1 MMTQISSL
9 TQWYDGRPVRDR
21 AVLLIGAVFVI
32 VFLIF
37 YLLINPWGRKNDRV
51 IQQISTLK
59 TEMADL
65 QAKEQVISARKDFD
79 PDSKDLKLL
88 GVLLE
93 ESAKLEQQL
102 QEGIVNLVTPR
113 EMPQVLKELLTQQD
127 DLQLISLEN
136 LVPQQLKF
144 DRKEIPD
151 EFSPILYRHSLG
163 MTFSG
168 NYLTLLKY
176 LKQLEQLPRT
186 LIWEEVEILS
196 ENYPQAT
203 VRLQVYTLSL
213 KEGWIGG

>member
-1 MMTQISSL
+1 M
-9 TQWYDGRPVRDR
+9 TQWYNGRSVRDR
-21 AVLLIGAVFVI
+21 AALLIGAVLVI

-37 YLLINPWGRKNDRV
+37 YLLVNPWGRKNDLAT
-51 IQQISTLK
+51 QQISTIR
-59 TEMADL
+59 TEMTDL
-65 QAKEQVISARKDFD
+65 QAKEQIISARKDVD
-79 PDSKDLKLL
+79 PDRKDRKRL
-88 GVLLE
+88 GVLTE
-93 ESAKLEQQL
+93 QSAKLEQQL

-113 EMPQVLKELLTQQD
+113 EMPELLKELLTRQD

-136 LVPQQLKF
+136 LVPQRLNFNQQK
-144 DRKEIPD
+144 IPD
-151 EFSPILYRHSLG
+151 EFSPTLYRHSLS

-168 NYLTLLKY
+168 NYLTMLKY

-186 LIWEEVEILS
+186 LIWEEVEILN

>member
-1 MMTQISSL
+1 M
-9 TQWYDGRPVRDR
+9 TQWYNGRSVRDR
-21 AVLLIGAVFVI
+21 AALLIGAVLVI

-37 YLLINPWGRKNDRV
+37 YLLVNPWGRKNDLAT
-51 IQQISTLK
+51 QQISTIR
-59 TEMADL
+59 TEMTDL
-65 QAKEQVISARKDFD
+65 QAKEQIISARKDVD
-79 PDSKDLKLL
+79 PDRKDRKRL
-88 GVLLE
+88 GVLTE
-93 ESAKLEQQL
+93 QSAKLEQQL

-113 EMPQVLKELLTQQD
+113 EMPELLKELLTRQD

-144 DRKEIPD
+144 DRQESPD
-151 EFSPILYRHSLG
+151 EFSPILYRHSLS

-168 NYLTLLKY
+168 NYLTMLKY

>member
-1 MMTQISSL
+1 M

-79 PDSKDLKLL
+79 PDSKNLKLL

>member
-1 MMTQISSL
+1 MMTQISSM

-37 YLLINPWGRKNDRV
+37 YLLVNPWGRKNDRV

-144 DRKEIPD
+144 DRKETPD

>member
-1 MMTQISSL
+1 MTR
-9 TQWYDGRPVRDR
+9 WYDGRSVRDR
-21 AVLLIGAVFVI
+21 AALLIGAILVI

-37 YLLINPWGRKNDRV
+37 YLLVNPWGRQNDRV
-51 IQQISTLK
+51 IQQISTIR

-79 PDSKDLKLL
+79 PDRKDRKRL

-113 EMPQVLKELLTQQD
+113 EMPELLKELLTRQD

-136 LVPQQLKF
+136 LVPQRLNFNQQK
-144 DRKEIPD
+144 IPD
-151 EFSPILYRHSLG
+151 EFSPTLYRHSLS

-168 NYLTLLKY
+168 NYLTMLKY